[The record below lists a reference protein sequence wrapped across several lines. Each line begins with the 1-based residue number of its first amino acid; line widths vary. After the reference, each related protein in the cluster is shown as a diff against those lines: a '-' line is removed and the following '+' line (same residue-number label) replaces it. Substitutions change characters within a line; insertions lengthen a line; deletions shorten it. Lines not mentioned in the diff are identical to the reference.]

1 MEDIYNQ
8 PSIEEAPGVRGI
20 HSGRPLAWLAQ
31 GVRDLARAPAPS
43 LFYGVVFAAAG
54 YLAIGVLGQFAYLV
68 TAMLSGFL
76 LLAPFL
82 AIGLYRISQ
91 RLERGERPGLID
103 SMTAWRVNY
112 GSIGLFAAFLG
123 FAFIFWERL
132 SAIMFALF
140 HGRDI
145 PAVDDPSG
153 WIFLLGEDPAF
164 FALYGLVGAVA
175 AAVVFAA
182 SVVTIPLMLDR
193 PIDPVTALITSLRS
207 VGKNSFSLFLWALLI
222 AVLFVVGVLSWF
234 IGLVLIM
241 PVLGHASWHAYRDL
255 VEPGPGT

>member
-1 MEDIYNQ
+1 MEHVQTQ
-8 PSIEEAPGVRGI
+8 PSIEEAPPVRGI
-20 HSGRPLAWLAQ
+20 HPGRPFAWLGL
-31 GVRDLARAPAPS
+31 GVRDLARAPLPS
-43 LFYGVVFAAAG
+43 LFYGVVFAVVG

-68 TAMLSGFL
+68 TAMVSGFL

-91 RLERGERPGLID
+91 RLERGERPELLD

-132 SAIMFALF
+132 SAILFALF
-140 HGRDI
+140 HGRNI
-145 PAVDDPSG
+145 PPVEDPTG
-153 WIFLLGEDPAF
+153 WIFLLGENPAF
-164 FALYGLVGAVA
+164 FALYTVVGAVA

-207 VGKNSFSLFLWALLI
+207 VGANTFSLLLWALII
-222 AVLFVVGVLSWF
+222 AALFVLGIVTWF
-234 IGLVLIM
+234 AGLVIIM
-241 PVLGHASWHAYRDL
+241 PILGHASWHAYRDL
-255 VEPGPGT
+255 VGD